1 MKKRVSSI
9 AAAVLFLIAAAAQ
22 AHPPSVSVPLA
33 EREIRDA
40 YYRGNELAIRNCQ
53 EQRDRT
59 RCQVT
64 EILSDDGE
72 DLRWTA
78 TMFWR
83 GPWIVIHES

>member
-1 MKKRVSSI
+1 MKKRVLAI
-9 AAAVLFLIAAAAQ
+9 AAAVLFLSAAAAQ

-40 YYRGNELAIRNCQ
+40 YYGGNELAITNCQ
-53 EQRDRT
+53 EKRDTT

-64 EILSDDGE
+64 ETLSDDGE